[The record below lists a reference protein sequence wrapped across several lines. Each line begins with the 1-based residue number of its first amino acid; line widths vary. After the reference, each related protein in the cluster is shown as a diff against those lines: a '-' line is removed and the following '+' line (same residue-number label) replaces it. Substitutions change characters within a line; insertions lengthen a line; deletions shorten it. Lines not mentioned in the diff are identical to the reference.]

1 MSTESRIDTLQQEI
15 DECTKA
21 LKRVNVNLSCFA
33 LSYIAAVPTLLRIM
47 ERINPN
53 DGDVRYLID
62 LFEKSGFE
70 FDQFKDQYQAVL
82 EAQSNL
88 KDNSQTQEL
97 IEPSYVEIR
106 MFADLIR
113 RSYSS
118 TDSETQEEIKEML
131 CPQK

>member
-1 MSTESRIDTLQQEI
+1 MNTESRIDTLQQEI

-70 FDQFKDQYQAVL
+70 FDQFKDQYHAVL
-82 EAQSNL
+82 DARSDSNR
-88 KDNSQTQEL
+88 NFQTQDFD
-97 IEPSYVEIR
+97 EPSYVEIR

-113 RSYSS
+113 RSYNA
-118 TDSETQEEIKEML
+118 TDSETKEEIKEML
-131 CPQK
+131 CF

>member
-1 MSTESRIDTLQQEI
+1 MNTESRIDTLQQEI

-47 ERINPN
+47 ERIDPN
-53 DGDVRYLID
+53 DGDVRYLIE

-82 EAQSNL
+82 DARSDSNR
-88 KDNSQTQEL
+88 NSQTQDFD
-97 IEPSYVEIR
+97 EPSYVETR
-106 MFADLIR
+106 MFTDLIR
-113 RSYSS
+113 RSFSS

-131 CPQK
+131 CS